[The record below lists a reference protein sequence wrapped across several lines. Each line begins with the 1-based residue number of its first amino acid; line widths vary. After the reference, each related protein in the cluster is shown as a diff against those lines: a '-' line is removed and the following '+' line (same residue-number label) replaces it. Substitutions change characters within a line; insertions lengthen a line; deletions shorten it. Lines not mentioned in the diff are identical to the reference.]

1 MAEYPADAMAVVDLL
16 LAASRACRYDDVSR
30 MVYLAEL
37 AQGVADRLK
46 AGGDGAAGAAAVA
59 DVRARAWAELANA
72 YRLFDRL
79 ERAETALERAVECFE
94 AGSGDQ
100 TLLALIA
107 DRFATLLCHRRRF
120 PEALALLDRLAAFHL
135 SRGEQRLAGRVLVTR
150 GLYTANAGEPERA
163 ILHTVEALR
172 LLAPHG
178 RDDAALLL
186 AALHNLLWCAT
197 ELGYVAVV
205 AECLPRVRPLYG
217 SGRLNRLRLRWV
229 EGLVAAGLGDA
240 AAAEGDFQAVRAGF
254 AAAGLA
260 FPAAMVALDLAL
272 LWDREGRQAEI
283 LTLAEEILASFRA
296 LRVSREAIASLM
308 LLRRACEAR
317 AERAEDAAGVA
328 ITERI
333 LVARQALRDLER

>member
-1 MAEYPADAMAVVDLL
+1 MAVVDLL

-37 AQGVADRLK
+37 AQGAADRLE
-46 AGGDGAAGAAAVA
+46 AGRHGAAAVA

-79 ERAETALERAVECFE
+79 ERAETALERAVECCE
-94 AGSGDQ
+94 AGSGDP

-120 PEALALLDRLAAFHL
+120 PEALALLDHLAAFHL

-172 LLAPHG
+172 LLAPYG
-178 RDDAALLL
+178 RDDDALLL

-197 ELGYVAVV
+197 ELGYVKVV

-217 SGRLNRLRLRWV
+217 TGRLNRLRLRWV

-240 AAAEGDFQAVRAGF
+240 AAAEDDFQAVRAGF

-296 LRVSREAIASLM
+296 LRVSRETVASLM

-317 AERAEDAAGVA
+317 AECAQRADDAGVA
-328 ITERI
+328 LTERI
-333 LVARQALRDLER
+333 LVVRQALQSLERRPR

>member
-1 MAEYPADAMAVVDLL
+1 LAEYPADPIAVVDLL

-37 AQGVADRLK
+37 AQGAADRLS
-46 AGGDGAAGAAAVA
+46 AARHGAAAVA

-72 YRLFDRL
+72 YRLADRL
-79 ERAETALERAVECFE
+79 ERAEAALERAVECFE

-120 PEALALLDRLAAFHL
+120 SEALALLDRLAAFHL
-135 SRGEQRLAGRVLVTR
+135 SRGERRLAGRVLVTR
-150 GLYTANAGEPERA
+150 GLYTVNAGDPERA
-163 ILHTVEALR
+163 VLHTVEALR

-178 RDDAALLL
+178 RDDDDLLL
-186 AALHNLLWCAT
+186 AALHNLLSCAT

-205 AECLPRVRPLYG
+205 AECLPGVRPLYG

-229 EGLVAAGLGDA
+229 EGRVAAGLGEA
-240 AAAEGDFQAVRAGF
+240 AAAEADFQAVRAGF

-272 LWDREGRQAEI
+272 LWDREGRQAEV
-283 LTLAEEILASFRA
+283 LPLAEEILASFRA

-317 AERAEDAAGVA
+317 AERADDTGMA